1 MRGLAMVLGAVLLTS
16 CSKPDTPPAE
26 AAASTINLADL
37 AGTWTMEVRGEMGD
51 SILTTGSITVGADGA
66 WTMNLP
72 NRPPMPTQVTVSGDS
87 VMTVAGPF
95 ESVLRP
101 GTQVTTNGVMRLVA
115 GKLEGQLVAH
125 YATAGADSVVRLRST
140 ATRAP

>member
-1 MRGLAMVLGAVLLTS
+1 MRGLTMVLGAVLLTS
-16 CSKPDTPPAE
+16 CSKPETPAAD
-26 AAASTINLADL
+26 AAAPAINLADL
-37 AGTWTMEVRGEMGD
+37 TGTWNMEVRGETGD
-51 SILTTGSITVGADGA
+51 SVLTTGTITVGADGA

-72 NRPPMPTQVTVSGDS
+72 NRPPMPTQVSVDGDS

-101 GTQVTTNGVMRLVA
+101 GTQVTTNGVMRLVD
-115 GKLEGQLVAH
+115 GRLEGSLVAH
-125 YATAGADSVVRLRST
+125 YSTAGADSVVRLRST

>member
-1 MRGLAMVLGAVLLTS
+1 MRRLTLILGAVLLTS

-26 AAASTINLADL
+26 TAAPTINLADL
-37 AGTWTMEVRGEMGD
+37 AGTWNMEVRGEMGD
-51 SILTTGSITVGADGA
+51 SILTTGSITVGTDGA

-72 NRPPMPTQVTVSGDS
+72 NRPPMPTQVSVSGDS

-101 GTQVTTNGVMRLVA
+101 GTQVTTNSVMRLVA

-125 YATAGADSVVRLRST
+125 YSTAGADSVVRLRTT
-140 ATRAP
+140 ASRAP

>member
-16 CSKPDTPPAE
+16 CSKPETPPAE
-26 AAASTINLADL
+26 AAAPGINLADL
-37 AGTWTMEVRGEMGD
+37 TGTWNMEVRGETGD
-51 SILTTGSITVGADGA
+51 SVLTSGTIVVGADGS

-72 NRPPMPTQVTVSGDS
+72 NRPPMPTQATADGDS

-101 GTQVTTNGVMRLVA
+101 GTQVTTHGVMRMVE
-115 GKLEGQLVAH
+115 GRLEGTLVAH

-140 ATRAP
+140 STRAP